1 MNIISLQVGYIMT
14 NCYLVCDESSKLCAV
29 VDPGGDA
36 DRIAAAMKEAG
47 CRPGAVLLTHGHYD
61 HTGGVKDLL
70 ARFPGLPVYLN
81 RRDVYPEEDRHARR
95 LFPDAGDTRDYDEG
109 DTVTVGG
116 LTFQVLATPGHSAG
130 SVTLR
135 CGDALLCG
143 DTLFAGSMGRTDFT
157 GGDDEAMMASLRR
170 LGGLEGNLR
179 VLPGHM
185 STSDLDT
192 ERAENFYL
200 KTAMKA

>member
-14 NCYLVCDESSKLCAV
+14 NCYLVCDETAKVCAV
-29 VDPGGDA
+29 VDPGEDA
-36 DRIAAAMKEAG
+36 ERIAAAVEEAG
-47 CRPGAVLLTHGHYD
+47 CRPGAILLTHGHYD

-70 ARFPGLPVYLN
+70 KRYPGLPVYLN
-81 RRDVYPEEDRHARR
+81 HRDVYPEEDRHARR
-95 LFPDAGDTRDYDEG
+95 LFPYLGETQNYDEG
-109 DTVTVGG
+109 DTVAVSG
-116 LTFQVLATPGHSAG
+116 LTFQVLATPGHSRG

-135 CGDALLCG
+135 CGDVLLCG

-157 GGDDEAMMASLRR
+157 GGDDEAIMASLRR
-170 LGGLEGNLR
+170 LGGLEGNLQ

-185 STSDLDT
+185 SSSDLDT

-200 KTAMKA
+200 RTAMQG